1 MIQEFKDG
9 GGIMWFLLACAVMG
23 VALSLERAFTLTL
36 RLRLN
41 VKRFSQELI
50 EAIGKGGV
58 KAGIDLCKNTPS
70 PAARVLA
77 AALEKA
83 DQGKTQ
89 MEDAIVRTG
98 ATELAFLDRGMALIA
113 GLTTVA
119 PFIGFLGTVTGMIG
133 AFKAVAAVG
142 EVEATVVASGIA
154 EALITTKWGL
164 LIATPLAIVHILF
177 QGRVN
182 GYLRDMET
190 AASELLDFLVSK
202 GLIARERVMAV
213 TKMTSPE

>member
-9 GGIMWFLLACAVMG
+9 GDIMWFLLICAVMG
-23 VALSLERAFTLTL
+23 IALSIERAFTLTF

-41 VKRFSQELI
+41 IKKFGQELMNTI
-50 EAIGKGGV
+50 DKGGV
-58 KAGIDLCKNTPS
+58 KAGVEFCNKAQS

-77 AALEKA
+77 AALEKV
-83 DQGKTQ
+83 DMGKTVV
-89 MEDAIVRTG
+89 EDAIVRTG
-98 ATELAFLDRGMALIA
+98 ASELAFLDRGMALIA

-119 PFIGFLGTVTGMIG
+119 PFFGFLGTVTGMIS

-164 LIATPLAIVHILF
+164 IIAAPLSIFYILF
-177 QGRVN
+177 SGRVS
-182 GYLRDMET
+182 GYLRDME
-190 AASELLDFLVSK
+190 AASGELIDFLVAK
-202 GLIARERVMAV
+202 GLIKE
-213 TKMTSPE
+213 

>member
-1 MIQEFKDG
+1 VIQEFKDG
-9 GGIMWFLLACAVMG
+9 GDIMWFLLICAVMG
-23 VALSLERAFTLTL
+23 IALSIERAYTLTF

-41 VKRFSQELI
+41 VKKFGQELMDT
-50 EAIGKGGV
+50 IGKNGV
-58 KAGIDLCKNTPS
+58 KAGLELCNNTQS

-77 AALEKA
+77 AALEKV
-83 DQGKTQ
+83 DQGKTTV
-89 MEDAIVRTG
+89 EDSIVRTG
-98 ATELAFLDRGMALIA
+98 ASELAFLDRGMALIA

-119 PFIGFLGTVTGMIG
+119 PFFGFLGTVTGMIS

-164 LIATPLAIVHILF
+164 IIAAPLSIFYILF
-177 QGRVN
+177 SGRVS

-190 AASELLDFLVSK
+190 ASGELIDFLVAK
-202 GLIARERVMAV
+202 GLL
-213 TKMTSPE
+213 KD

>member
-1 MIQEFKDG
+1 VIQEFKDG
-9 GGIMWFLLACAVMG
+9 GSIMWFLLACAVIG
-23 VALSLERAFTLTL
+23 LALAIERAFTLTF

-41 VKRFSQELI
+41 VKKFGQELMDT
-50 EAIGKGGV
+50 IGKSGV
-58 KAGIDLCKNTPS
+58 KAGIELCNSTRS

-77 AALEKA
+77 AALEKT
-83 DQGKTQ
+83 DQGKT
-89 MEDAIVRTG
+89 MVEDSIVRTG
-98 ATELAFLDRGMALIA
+98 ATELAFLDRGMPLIA
-113 GLTTVA
+113 GLVTVA
-119 PFIGFLGTVTGMIG
+119 PFFGFLGTVTGMIG

-164 LIATPLAIVHILF
+164 MVAAPLSIVYILF

-190 AASELLDFLVSK
+190 ASGELVDFLVAK
-202 GLIARERVMAV
+202 GLL
-213 TKMTSPE
+213 KD

>member
-1 MIQEFKDG
+1 VIQEFKDG
-9 GGIMWFLLACAVMG
+9 GGMMWFLLACAVAG
-23 VALSLERAFTLTL
+23 LALSLERAFTLTL

-41 VKRFSQELI
+41 VRKFGQKLMDTVD
-50 EAIGKGGV
+50 KNGV
-58 KAGIDLCKNTPS
+58 KAGIDLCNSAKS

-77 AALEKA
+77 SALEKT
-83 DQGKTQ
+83 DQGKTVV
-89 MEDAIVRTG
+89 EDAIVRTG
-98 ATELAFLDRGMALIA
+98 ATELAFLDRGMPLIA

-119 PFIGFLGTVTGMIG
+119 PFLGFLGTVTGMIS

-164 LIATPLAIVHILF
+164 LIAAPLAIVHILF
-177 QGRVN
+177 TGRVN

-190 AASELLDFLVSK
+190 ASGELIDFLVAK
-202 GLIARERVMAV
+202 GLLKE
-213 TKMTSPE
+213 

>member
-9 GGIMWFLLACAVMG
+9 GDIMWFLLACAVG
-23 VALSLERAFTLTL
+23 GIALSIERAYTLTF

-41 VKRFSQELI
+41 VKRFSQQLMDT
-50 EAIGKGGV
+50 IGKSGV
-58 KAGIDLCKNTPS
+58 KAGIELCNNTQS
-70 PAARVLA
+70 PAARVLS
-77 AALEKA
+77 AALEKV
-83 DQGKTQ
+83 DQGKTVV
-89 MEDAIVRTG
+89 EDSIVRTG
-98 ATELAFLDRGMALIA
+98 ASELAFLDRGMALIA

-119 PFIGFLGTVTGMIG
+119 PFFGFLGTVTGMIS

-164 LIATPLAIVHILF
+164 VIASPLAIVYILF

-190 AASELLDFLVSK
+190 ASGELVDFLMAR
-202 GLIARERVMAV
+202 GLI
-213 TKMTSPE
+213 KGN

>member
-1 MIQEFKDG
+1 VIQEFKDG
-9 GGIMWFLLACAVMG
+9 GSMMWFLLACAVAG
-23 VALSLERAFTLTL
+23 IALSIERAFTLTL

-41 VKRFSQELI
+41 VRKFGQELMDT
-50 EAIGKGGV
+50 IGKNGV
-58 KAGIDLCKNTPS
+58 KAGIELCNNAKS

-77 AALEKA
+77 AALEKV
-83 DQGKTQ
+83 DQGKTVV
-89 MEDAIVRTG
+89 EDAIVRTG
-98 ATELAFLDRGMALIA
+98 ASELAFLDRGMPLIA

-119 PFIGFLGTVTGMIG
+119 PFLGFLGTVTGMIS

-164 LIATPLAIVHILF
+164 LIAAPLAIVHILF
-177 QGRVN
+177 TGRVN

-190 AASELLDFLVSK
+190 ASGELVDFLM
-202 GLIARERVMAV
+202 ARGFCKE
-213 TKMTSPE
+213 S

>member
-1 MIQEFKDG
+1 VIQEFKDG
-9 GGIMWFLLACAVMG
+9 GDIMWFLLICAVMG
-23 VALSLERAFTLTL
+23 IALSIERAYTLTF

-41 VKRFSQELI
+41 VKRFGQELMDTI
-50 EAIGKGGV
+50 SKNGV
-58 KAGIDLCKNTPS
+58 KAGIELCNKTQS

-77 AALEKA
+77 AALEKV
-83 DQGKTQ
+83 DLGKSVV
-89 MEDAIVRTG
+89 EDSIVRTG
-98 ATELAFLDRGMALIA
+98 ASELAFLDRGMALIS

-119 PFIGFLGTVTGMIG
+119 PFFGFLGTVTGMIG

-164 LIATPLAIVHILF
+164 IIAAPLSIFYILF
-177 QGRVN
+177 SSRVS

-190 AASELLDFLVSK
+190 ASGELIDF
-202 GLIARERVMAV
+202 LIARGLIKEQ
-213 TKMTSPE
+213 

>member
-9 GGIMWFLLACAVMG
+9 GDIMWFLLICAVMG
-23 VALSLERAFTLTL
+23 IALSIERAYTLTF

-41 VKRFSQELI
+41 VKRFGQELMDT
-50 EAIGKGGV
+50 IGKNGV
-58 KAGIDLCKNTPS
+58 KAGIEMCNSTKS

-77 AALEKA
+77 AALEKV
-83 DQGKTQ
+83 DMGKGVV
-89 MEDAIVRTG
+89 EDAIVRTG
-98 ATELAFLDRGMALIA
+98 ASELAFLDRGMALIS

-119 PFIGFLGTVTGMIG
+119 PFFGFLGTVTGMIG

-164 LIATPLAIVHILF
+164 IVAAPLSIFYILF
-177 QGRVN
+177 STRVSS
-182 GYLRDMET
+182 YLRDMET
-190 AASELLDFLVSK
+190 ASGELIDFLMAR
-202 GLIARERVMAV
+202 GLLKE
-213 TKMTSPE
+213 

>member
-9 GGIMWFLLACAVMG
+9 GGMMWFLLACAVMG
-23 VALSLERAFTLTL
+23 LALTLERLFTLTL
-36 RLRLN
+36 RLPLN
-41 VKRFSQELI
+41 VKRFSRQLVETI
-50 EAIGKGGV
+50 DKQGV
-58 KAGIDLCKNTPS
+58 KAGIELCNKTPS

-77 AALEKA
+77 AALAKV
-83 DQGKTQ
+83 DRGKTA
-89 MEDAIVRTG
+89 MEDAIVLAG

-119 PFIGFLGTVTGMIG
+119 PFFGFLGTVTGMIG

-142 EVEATVVASGIA
+142 EVDATVVASGIA

-164 LIATPLAIVHILF
+164 MVAAPLAIVHILF

-190 AASELLDFLVSK
+190 ASSELLDFLIAK
-202 GLIARERVMAV
+202 GVIGKE
-213 TKMTSPE
+213 S

>member
-9 GGIMWFLLACAVMG
+9 GDIMWFLLISALMG
-23 VALSLERAFTLTL
+23 IALSIERAFTLTF

-41 VKRFSQELI
+41 VKRFGQELMDT
-50 EAIGKGGV
+50 IGKNGV
-58 KAGIDLCKNTPS
+58 KAGIELCNNTKS

-77 AALEKA
+77 AALEKV
-83 DQGKTQ
+83 DQGKTVV
-89 MEDAIVRTG
+89 EDSIVRTG
-98 ATELAFLDRGMALIA
+98 ASELAFLDRGMTLIA

-119 PFIGFLGTVTGMIG
+119 PFFGFLGTVTGMIG

-164 LIATPLAIVHILF
+164 IIAAPLSIFYILF
-177 QGRVN
+177 SGRVN
-182 GYLRDMET
+182 GYLRDMEN
-190 AASELLDFLVSK
+190 ASGELVDFLMAR
-202 GLIARERVMAV
+202 GLIKE
-213 TKMTSPE
+213 K